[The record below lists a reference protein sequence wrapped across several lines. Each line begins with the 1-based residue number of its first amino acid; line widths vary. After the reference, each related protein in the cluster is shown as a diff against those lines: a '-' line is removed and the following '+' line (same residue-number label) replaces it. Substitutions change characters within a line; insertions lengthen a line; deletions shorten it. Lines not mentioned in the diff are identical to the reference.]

1 MAAWRRS
8 RKTPVKQCK
17 RSVKPVCSRFLPLT
31 FGTMNRILSI
41 NLIVMAAI
49 AGAGLLVM
57 QAVNRSHSAAN
68 ERRFSER
75 VNLALRQTAH
85 RLLAIEGDNT
95 SRIPPVQQPESLTW
109 LIRLEQNFNYDSLPV
124 VLHNAFVQ
132 HHVEGDYFVAVLDCE
147 NDDLMLGYTASIL
160 TANTEVAC
168 QGREKI
174 PGCSNLR
181 VSFLD
186 PAATSFPESTWGL
199 FAIICFAMLVYPAYS
214 LYKFLGKK
222 RLPEKTPQ
230 TGRDVFPETAFHNEA
245 VNGKAGLLVGRS
257 SLYMENQKLVSNGIE
272 KDLTYREAKLLHLF
286 SRHANQLLE
295 RDLILKSVWED
306 EGIIVGRSVDVFV
319 SRLRKLLKDD
329 DSVRIVNVHGVG
341 YRLEVLN

>member
-1 MAAWRRS
+1 M
-8 RKTPVKQCK
+8 
-17 RSVKPVCSRFLPLT
+17 
-31 FGTMNRILSI
+31 
-41 NLIVMAAI
+41 VMAAI

-57 QAVNRSHSAAN
+57 QAVNRSHSEAN

-75 VNLALRQTAH
+75 VNLAMRQAAH
-85 RLLAIEGDNT
+85 RLLSIEGDHT

-109 LIRLEQNFNYDSLPV
+109 LIRLEQNFNYDSLPAI
-124 VLHNAFVQ
+124 LHNAFVQ
-132 HHVEGDYFVAVLDCE
+132 HHVEGDYFVSVLDCE

-160 TANTEVAC
+160 TASTEVAC
-168 QGREKI
+168 GGREKI

-199 FAIICFAMLVYPAYS
+199 FAIICFTMLVYPAYG
-214 LYKFLGKK
+214 LFMFLKKKRLGKK
-222 RLPEKTPQ
+222 SLSAATAVFAE
-230 TGRDVFPETAFHNEA
+230 TGFGNEPS
-245 VNGKAGLLVGRS
+245 NGKVALQVGRS

-341 YRLEVLN
+341 YRLEVQN